1 VKYEIE
7 INYYLVIRVIRVI
20 CGLETTSESLII
32 MELILNRIAKK
43 REYSI
48 GRLYVRNELGKA
60 YVCDTLE
67 PSVNP
72 TCHKNPKAIPTGRY
86 AVVIT
91 LSPRFQQWLPLLLNV
106 PRREGIRIHAGNT
119 ALDTRGCILVGEN
132 RTVGHVHNSR
142 KALAALIQR
151 MKERPDGEGMW
162 ITVE

>member
-1 VKYEIE
+1 
-7 INYYLVIRVIRVI
+7 
-20 CGLETTSESLII
+20 
-32 MELILNRIAKK
+32 MEFLLKRIAT
-43 REYSI
+43 RRDYTI

-67 PSVNP
+67 PPTNP
-72 TCHKNPKAIPTGRY
+72 TDHKASRAIPTGRY
-86 AVVIT
+86 AMVIT
-91 LSPRFQQWLPLLLNV
+91 LSPRFQQWLPLLLGV

-132 RTVGHVHNSR
+132 RTVGHVLNSR